1 MLLGTCRLAPI
12 TWHLSPGTC
21 RLVRVAC
28 HQSHDPCRLSPVA
41 WQAPVA
47 WHLRIRREGEEEG
60 SRGRY
65 CETIAIV
72 VAAILRKK
80 RVVTAVLPFV
90 LSASVK
96 EFATCSTACVVS
108 GLSRA
113 QLHIVFLCWY
123 VILTHIQAGSPQDSW
138 EWLAARETG
147 SPVA

>member
-1 MLLGTCRLAPI
+1 MAPSTCCLAPVA
-12 TWHLSPGTC
+12 WHLSPGTC

-72 VAAILRKK
+72 VAAILMKK

-96 EFATCSTACVVS
+96 DCLVS
-108 GLSRA
+108 DFSRA
-113 QLHIVFLCWY
+113 QLHIVFLSWY
-123 VILTHIQAGSPQDSW
+123 VMLTHVTRAGRQPVGLVGVAGSP
-138 EWLAARETG
+138 
-147 SPVA
+147 